1 MLRRLILTFALA
13 LLFGLGQQGVI
24 VHEIS
29 HYADLVPQSQKQD
42 KAPHSPV
49 CEQCLSH
56 SALANAL
63 DTGELSLVLLNSVH
77 EAILQANAS
86 THSNLP
92 LHAYSAR
99 APPILV

>member
-42 KAPHSPV
+42 KTPHSPV

-56 SALANAL
+56 SALANAV
-63 DTGELSLVLLNSVH
+63 DTGGFSPALLNAVH
-77 EAILQANAS
+77 EAILHANAAVR
-86 THSNLP
+86 SNPP
-92 LHAYSAR
+92 LYAYSAR
-99 APPILV
+99 APPSLV